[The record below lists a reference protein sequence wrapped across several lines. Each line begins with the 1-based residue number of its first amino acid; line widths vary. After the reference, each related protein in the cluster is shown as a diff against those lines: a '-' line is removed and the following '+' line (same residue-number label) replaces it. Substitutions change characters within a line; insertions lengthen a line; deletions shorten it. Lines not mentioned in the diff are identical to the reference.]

1 MADLLDIAGVRILRI
16 DVGIAV
22 VHDEELR
29 SEEHTSELQCQISYA
44 VFCLKKKHGDTVHAA
59 GPLPCLLAG
68 TEIEDLVDDV
78 GWRTAPHHP
87 RSRPLQ
93 RKPPLNSIFPLS
105 TPALP
110 PL

>member
-44 VFCLKKKHGDTVHAA
+44 VFCLKKKKKKRDNVYCSISSVILMTYFYVLSPSTLVFASIVRVYSMAA
-59 GPLPCLLAG
+59 IMFFYA
-68 TEIEDLVDDV
+68 I
-78 GWRTAPHHP
+78 
-87 RSRPLQ
+87 
-93 RKPPLNSIFPLS
+93 
-105 TPALP
+105 ALICVP
-110 PL
+110 

>member
-44 VFCLKKKHGDTVHAA
+44 VFCLKKKKKKR
-59 GPLPCLLAG
+59 LLANQSQYANSYASPITG
-68 TEIEDLVDDV
+68 NKSVTRRRPPIHYIPRVV
-78 GWRTAPHHP
+78 HTSTTATACSHTH
-87 RSRPLQ
+87 
-93 RKPPLNSIFPLS
+93 S
-105 TPALP
+105 T
-110 PL
+110 

>member
-44 VFCLKKKHGDTVHAA
+44 VFCLKKKRRIVDESPPAKHVVIGRIDDAVHEVDIL
-59 GPLPCLLAG
+59 PLG
-68 TEIEDLVDDV
+68 VSEN
-78 GWRTAPHHP
+78 RTA
-87 RSRPLQ
+87 
-93 RKPPLNSIFPLS
+93 ICYAI
-105 TPALP
+105 ALM
-110 PL
+110 LVLDFN

>member
-44 VFCLKKKHGDTVHAA
+44 VFCLKKKKKKDIRDTRGREGHGVGQDPATSSNRTGPVHQPRAPYPSA
-59 GPLPCLLAG
+59 PPAQCYTHARHGGFRVIG
-68 TEIEDLVDDV
+68 TWD
-78 GWRTAPHHP
+78 
-87 RSRPLQ
+87 
-93 RKPPLNSIFPLS
+93 
-105 TPALP
+105 
-110 PL
+110 